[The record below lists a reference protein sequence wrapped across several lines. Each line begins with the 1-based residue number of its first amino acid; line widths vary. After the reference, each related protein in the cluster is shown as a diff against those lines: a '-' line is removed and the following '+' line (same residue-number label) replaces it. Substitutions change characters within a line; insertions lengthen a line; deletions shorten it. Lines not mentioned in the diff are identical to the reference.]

1 MVDIQTVSIVIAS
14 AGLFAAAVY
23 YILQLRH
30 QTRMRQTDVFWRIYS
45 SFNSKEFLEAW
56 TKIFN
61 LEFRDYNDFV
71 KKYGLPFSGTP
82 VSIAIG
88 MVGNLFE
95 GAGFLLHRRLLD
107 FELACEV
114 LPISMTWEKMKSIVE
129 GTRQQYNF
137 PTLYE
142 WFEYLYNEV
151 KKREQ
156 QKAKIQQNT
165 K

>member
-1 MVDIQTVSIVIAS
+1 MVDIQTISIAIAS
-14 AGLFAAAVY
+14 AGILVAAIY
-23 YILQLRH
+23 YVLQLRH
-30 QTRMRQTDVFWRIYS
+30 QTRMRQTDVFWRIFS

-71 KKYGLPFSGTP
+71 KKYGLPFSGKP
-82 VSIAIG
+82 VSIAIN

-95 GAGFLLHRRLLD
+95 GAGILLHRRLLD
-107 FELACEV
+107 FKLACEA
-114 LPISMTWEKMKSIVE
+114 LPISTTWEKMKSIVD
-129 GTRQQYNF
+129 GTRQQYNM

-142 WFEYLYNEV
+142 WFEYLYHEV
-151 KKREQ
+151 KKRDKQ
-156 QKAKIQQNT
+156 IVKT